1 METASMGSSYRKEA
15 DISGRKCGNGKKA
28 FGGIAV

>member
-1 METASMGSSYRKEA
+1 METASMDSSHRKEA
-15 DISGRKCGNGKKA
+15 DIGGRKCGNRKKA